1 MEHVHELRQL
11 VHQLVEGWPADEH
24 HPTVEQARQ
33 YLEEHDTQ
41 HHPEIADDH
50 REYLDALWYS
60 L

>member
-1 MEHVHELRQL
+1 L
-11 VHQLVEGWPADEH
+11 VHQLVEGWPADQN
-24 HPTVEQARQ
+24 HPTIEQARQ

-41 HHPEIADDH
+41 THIQSDEH

>member
-1 MEHVHELRQL
+1 MEHVHELHQL
-11 VHQLVEGWPADEH
+11 VHQLVEKWPADQK
-24 HPTVEQARQ
+24 HPTIEQARQ

-41 HHPEIADDH
+41 PRITSDEH

>member
-1 MEHVHELRQL
+1 MENVHELHQL

-24 HPTVEQARQ
+24 HPSVEQARQ
-33 YLEEHDTQ
+33 YLEEHDTL
-41 HHPEIADDH
+41 HGVVSDEH

>member
-1 MEHVHELRQL
+1 MEHIHELRQL
-11 VHQLVEGWPADEH
+11 VHQLVEGWPADQN
-24 HPTVEQARQ
+24 HPTIEQARQ

-41 HHPEIADDH
+41 SHIQSDEH